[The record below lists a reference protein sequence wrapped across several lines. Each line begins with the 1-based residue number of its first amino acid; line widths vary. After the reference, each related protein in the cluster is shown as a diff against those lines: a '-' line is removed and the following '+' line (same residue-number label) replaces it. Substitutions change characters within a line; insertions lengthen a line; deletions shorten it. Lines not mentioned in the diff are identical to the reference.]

1 MKQKIYKFQLISLFT
16 IAFLNLIFFYFKERL
31 PDNYFEISS
40 QNQDINLFTYYVI
53 SAIAH
58 VGFYTGVWV
67 FAGFVA
73 FALIYSF
80 VLNQKK
86 VKGEAFLAV
95 LPVTAALFLCYVIF
109 PETVGD
115 GLGIFIREMGSTL
128 TLLLILISHALI
140 LYYLIAPQSFK
151 SNAKLL
157 YKTAIRLAKSI
168 RTVDTIDWSN
178 LSQNLKR
185 STLEQIQK
193 IKNSFLKKSIPA
205 IPVQHPAQQP
215 RVQRSQPEP
224 VIATPIHQTEELDEI
239 DSDEDSD
246 DDQDTIDED
255 IAFDASEDVTDED
268 ETDDSDETDES
279 SEDEFESEPSPYIKA
294 TTPFFEQEELINCV
308 APQHRIKPQ
317 DPDSGYFTQIGHIV
331 EDKLKEFGINSE
343 IVGVMKGPVV
353 DTFELNLGAG
363 VKVSSVSNRADDVSL
378 ALSGAPI
385 RMVYPMKGKTT
396 FGVEVP
402 RNPREFIYLDE
413 VLKTPE
419 FRDSTYKLPIAMGK
433 DAYGRP
439 SVVDLTAMPHMLV
452 AGTTGSGKSVFVNTL
467 LVSLI
472 VKNAPENLKLILI
485 DPKFVELAIFQKIPH
500 LIMPPI
506 TDASMAS
513 VALLW
518 AVEEMERRYKLLREI
533 SVRNIEGYNNKIA
546 EADSALLARVKQHF
560 EDDSEDFTLPFLVIV
575 VDEVADLM
583 QSKNNKEIEANI
595 ARLAA
600 KARAAGIHLV
610 LATQRPSTDVITGV
624 IKSNFPTRIA
634 FKVISNMDSR
644 VILDVQGAEKLLGK
658 GDMLF
663 KQGVDLLRVH
673 SSFVDEGEIEKLVE
687 VLSEIPAQYS
697 QAAMDFIETAK
708 MGDASG
714 EPLED
719 DEDMPNDALFE
730 EAVKLVASTRQAS
743 ASWIQRRMNVG
754 YNRAAK
760 LVEAME
766 RRGIVG
772 PANGSKPRQVLV
784 APPDDL
790 TT

>member
-1 MKQKIYKFQLISLFT
+1 MKQKIYKIQLISLFI

-40 QNQDINLFTYYVI
+40 QNTDINFFTYYII
-53 SAIAH
+53 SAVAH
-58 VGFYTGVWV
+58 IGFYTGVWV

-86 VKGEAFLAV
+86 IRGEALLAV
-95 LPVTAALFLCYVIF
+95 LPISAALFFCYAIF

-115 GLGIFIREMGSTL
+115 GLGIFIREIGSTF
-128 TLLLILISHALI
+128 TLLLILFSHALT

-151 SNAKLL
+151 TNLKLIS
-157 YKTAIRLAKSI
+157 KTLVKTAKSI
-168 RTVDTIDWSN
+168 RSIDTIEWSEFV
-178 LSQNLKR
+178 QNLKR
-185 STLEQIQK
+185 SILEQIQK
-193 IKNSFLKKSIPA
+193 NQNRFQKKSIPVISQA
-205 IPVQHPAQQP
+205 APILPRAQ
-215 RVQRSQPEP
+215 RAQPETYVP
-224 VIATPIHQTEELDEI
+224 QSVAPEEEKI
-239 DSDEDSD
+239 EEAEDSYESEED
-246 DDQDTIDED
+246 DTIDQE
-255 IAFDASEDVTDED
+255 IEFEASEE
-268 ETDDSDETDES
+268 SDEEAEYHDEEEES
-279 SEDEFESEPSPYIKA
+279 HDELGGTTSTFIKS
-294 TTPFFEQEELINCV
+294 TTPFFEQEQLIDCV
-308 APQHRIKPQ
+308 APQQRIKPQ

-439 SVVDLTAMPHMLV
+439 SVVDLTTMPHMLV

-583 QSKNNKEIEANI
+583 QSKNSKEIEANI

-708 MGDASG
+708 AG
-714 EPLED
+714 EISSEMSEDED
-719 DEDMPNDALFE
+719 DSPNDALFD

-790 TT
+790 TS

>member
-1 MKQKIYKFQLISLFT
+1 
-16 IAFLNLIFFYFKERL
+16 
-31 PDNYFEISS
+31 
-40 QNQDINLFTYYVI
+40 V
-53 SAIAH
+53 
-58 VGFYTGVWV
+58 
-67 FAGFVA
+67 
-73 FALIYSF
+73 
-80 VLNQKK
+80 
-86 VKGEAFLAV
+86 
-95 LPVTAALFLCYVIF
+95 
-109 PETVGD
+109 
-115 GLGIFIREMGSTL
+115 
-128 TLLLILISHALI
+128 
-140 LYYLIAPQSFK
+140 
-151 SNAKLL
+151 
-157 YKTAIRLAKSI
+157 
-168 RTVDTIDWSN
+168 
-178 LSQNLKR
+178 
-185 STLEQIQK
+185 
-193 IKNSFLKKSIPA
+193 
-205 IPVQHPAQQP
+205 
-215 RVQRSQPEP
+215 
-224 VIATPIHQTEELDEI
+224 
-239 DSDEDSD
+239 
-246 DDQDTIDED
+246 
-255 IAFDASEDVTDED
+255 
-268 ETDDSDETDES
+268 
-279 SEDEFESEPSPYIKA
+279 
-294 TTPFFEQEELINCV
+294 
-308 APQHRIKPQ
+308 KPQ

-331 EDKLKEFGINSE
+331 EDKLKEFGIHSE

-419 FRDSTYKLPIAMGK
+419 FRDSTHKLPIAMGK

-546 EADSALLARVKQHF
+546 EADSSVLARVKQHF

-708 MGDASG
+708 LGENSG
-714 EPLED
+714 EPTEN
-719 DEDMPNDALFE
+719 DEE
-730 EAVKLVASTRQAS
+730 
-743 ASWIQRRMNVG
+743 
-754 YNRAAK
+754 
-760 LVEAME
+760 
-766 RRGIVG
+766 
-772 PANGSKPRQVLV
+772 
-784 APPDDL
+784 
-790 TT
+790 

>member
-1 MKQKIYKFQLISLFT
+1 MKQKIYKIQLISLFT
-16 IAFLNLIFFYFKERL
+16 IAFVNLVFFYFKERL

-40 QNQDINLFTYYVI
+40 QNQDVNIFSYLIV

-58 VGFYTGVWV
+58 IGFYTGVWV
-67 FAGFVA
+67 FAGFLA
-73 FALIYSF
+73 FAIIYSF

-86 VKGEAFLAV
+86 IKGEALLAI
-95 LPVTAALFLCYVIF
+95 LPITAALFLSYVIF

-115 GLGIFIREMGSTL
+115 GLGIFIREIGSTL
-128 TLLLILISHALI
+128 TLLTILFTHALA
-140 LYYLIAPQSFK
+140 LYYLISPQSFRT
-151 SNAKLL
+151 NLKLIS
-157 YKTAIRLAKSI
+157 KTIFRMAKSLKSF
-168 RTVDTIDWSN
+168 DTIDWNELVQS
-178 LSQNLKR
+178 LKH
-185 STLEQIQK
+185 SVLEQFQK
-193 IKNSFLKKSIPA
+193 IKNIVQKKS
-205 IPVQHPAQQP
+205 
-215 RVQRSQPEP
+215 
-224 VIATPIHQTEELDEI
+224 TPIISNQSSQSQRAQRAATVYPPLRPSVV
-239 DSDEDSD
+239 SDELMDPTEASESEEEVD
-246 DDQDTIDED
+246 DTIDEEIETED
-255 IAFDASEDVTDED
+255 ESEEIELSAEDEDLDSNDED
-268 ETDDSDETDES
+268 ED
-279 SEDEFESEPSPYIKA
+279 EDEQSYASVKP
-294 TTPFFEQEELINCV
+294 TTPFFEQEQLINCV

-317 DPDSGYFTQIGHIV
+317 DPDSGYFAQIGHIV
-331 EDKLKEFGINSE
+331 EDKLKEFGIHSE
-343 IVGVMKGPVV
+343 LVGVMKGPVV

-439 SVVDLTAMPHMLV
+439 SVVDLTTMPHMLV

-583 QSKNNKEIEANI
+583 QSKNSKEIEANI

-673 SSFVDEGEIEKLVE
+673 SSFVDESEIEKLVE
-687 VLSEIPAQYS
+687 MLSEIPAQYS

-708 MGDASG
+708 AG
-714 EPLED
+714 EIAAEMSDGD
-719 DEDMPNDALFE
+719 DESPHDALFD

-784 APPDDL
+784 SPPDDL
-790 TT
+790 TS

>member
-1 MKQKIYKFQLISLFT
+1 MKQKIFRIQLISLFA
-16 IAFLNLIFFYFKERL
+16 IAFLNLVFFYYKENL
-31 PDNYFEISS
+31 PDHYFEISS
-40 QNQDINLFTYYVI
+40 SSQSINSLSYYFI
-53 SAIAH
+53 SVIAH
-58 VGFYTGVWV
+58 IGFYTGVWV
-67 FAGFVA
+67 FAGFIS

-86 VKGEAFLAV
+86 TKSDALLAV
-95 LPVTAALFLCYVIF
+95 LPVTAALFLCYVVL
-109 PETVGD
+109 PESVGD
-115 GLGIFIREMGSTL
+115 GLSLFIREIGSTL
-128 TLLLILISHALI
+128 TLLIIIFSHALA

-151 SNAKLL
+151 SNLKLIS
-157 YKTAIRLAKSI
+157 KTLIKSAKSLRSI
-168 RTVDTIDWSN
+168 DTIDWSD
-178 LSQNLKR
+178 LIQNLNR
-185 STLEQIQK
+185 STHEHIQK
-193 IKNSFLKKSIPA
+193 IKNRFQKKSIPV
-205 IPVQHPAQQP
+205 IGQQP
-215 RVQRSQPEP
+215 FIQPRTQRSQPEAYVPRP
-224 VIATPIHQTEELDEI
+224 VEPEEEVEEIEDLFEADEDDTLDEEVEFEASDDADDETVEEIDVDDEI
-239 DSDEDSD
+239 D
-246 DDQDTIDED
+246 
-255 IAFDASEDVTDED
+255 
-268 ETDDSDETDES
+268 
-279 SEDEFESEPSPYIKA
+279 EFEEVASPFVKA
-294 TTPFFEQEELINCV
+294 TTPFFEQEQLIDCV
-308 APQHRIKPQ
+308 APQHRVKPQ

-331 EDKLKEFGINSE
+331 EDKLREFGINSE

-419 FRDSTYKLPIAMGK
+419 FRDSSFKLPIAMGK

-472 VKNAPENLKLILI
+472 VKNSPENLKLILI

-546 EADSALLARVKQHF
+546 EADSTLLARVKQHF

-644 VILDVQGAEKLLGK
+644 VILDTQGAEKLLGK

-687 VLSEIPAQYS
+687 VLSEIPAHYS
-697 QAAMDFIETAK
+697 QAAMDFIEAAK
-708 MGDASG
+708 AGEVASEMSDDG
-714 EPLED
+714 ED
-719 DEDMPNDALFE
+719 SPNDALFD

-790 TT
+790 TS